1 MPFEPV
7 VDGGRYMNANI
18 ERLKWRSRRG
28 LLELDLVFERFW
40 KAAGDELT
48 GADAAALER
57 LLQLPDNDLLDLV
70 MGRAQAPDGQ
80 LRDMVHKL
88 RSQ

>member
-1 MPFEPV
+1 MKGPAL
-7 VDGGRYMNANI
+7 D
-18 ERLKWRSRRG
+18 RLRWRSRRG

-40 KAAGDELT
+40 KRTGDRLDDAE
-48 GADAAALER
+48 AAALER

-70 MGRAQAPDGQ
+70 MGRAQAADDE
-80 LRDMVHKL
+80 LRGMVHKL